1 MKHFRAAVCAALMI
15 TLALCGC
22 GADKSAAPAAETPAA
37 PFVTPGSS
45 EAAVPAASAAPEPAP
60 ETPAELSVSVLD
72 SGGGAAFSFT
82 APELIAAMAGRSGLL
97 PDADEWTQL
106 GGGALS
112 AGDCTRLRTLLG
124 PAQSASEVSI
134 FSLPDGGV
142 AELRLTF
149 DDHGYLERV
158 HTLFGEVCVQLFQT
172 LIPELGED
180 GALAL
185 YDSLYALAS
194 GSYIGPPPAGAG
206 LELLKT
212 VLRYGDI
219 GLSGYYGAGTVN
231 IVILPL
237 TDGMLGTLEAKG
249 VEVTELG

>member
-1 MKHFRAAVCAALMI
+1 MKHFRAAVCAAFMI

-22 GADKSAAPAAETPAA
+22 GADKSDTPTAETPAA
-37 PFVTPGSS
+37 TFVTPGIA
-45 EAAVPAASAAPEPAP
+45 EAAVPTASARTEH
-60 ETPAELSVSVLD
+60 TPAETAELDVTVLD

-82 APELIAAMAGRSGLL
+82 AEELIAAFRGRGELL
-97 PDADEWTQL
+97 PGAEEWTSL

-124 PAQSASEVSI
+124 PEQSASEVSI

-158 HTLFGEVCVQLFQT
+158 HTLFGDVCVQLFQT
-172 LIPELGED
+172 LIPELGKD
-180 GALAL
+180 GALEL
-185 YDSLYALAS
+185 YDSLYALANDN
-194 GSYIGPPPAGAG
+194 YIGPPPAGAG
-206 LELLKT
+206 LELLKN
-212 VLRYGDI
+212 VLRYGDV
-219 GLSGYYGAGTVN
+219 GLSGYYGASTVN

-237 TDGMLGTLEAKG
+237 TDGMLGALEAKG
-249 VEVTELG
+249 VEVTEPG